1 MQKLFNLRNQ
11 KQATFFLHP
20 SEIKL
25 LLLLILAMTVISGQ
39 TSAQEKI
46 PPSIHQIEYRRHRE
60 QKPVYSYEQT
70 GPVFLLQKRTKGPNR
85 EIFGYLPYWVSGQ
98 YIRWSHLTTLAYFGL
113 EFDSRGSIVASHGWP
128 ATSLVNRAHA
138 NGVRVVVVAI
148 NFNPDD
154 LHSLLTN
161 RDRGDTFIANLISAV
176 KNGNGDGVNI
186 DFELP
191 YASDRD
197 SLTVFMT
204 RLAERCHTEIPGSH
218 VSIATPAVNWSNRFD
233 YNGLAKVCD
242 ALMIMG
248 YGYWWN
254 GSSTAG
260 PVSPLAGSNYN
271 VTRTVDEYLQQTG
284 YAADRIILG
293 LPYYGIEWQT
303 TSDQVG
309 AGTTSYG
316 EARTYQI
323 AVQNAQTYGRRWHDG
338 YKNPWYAYFQNNNWH
353 QCWYDDSLSLSYKYQ
368 LALAKQLAGIGIWA
382 LGYDGPRPELWGAIE
397 DHFFTADSFPPG
409 PPTHF
414 SVLAVGE
421 RKIDIHFHRA
431 KNATEYQLFSGND
444 GVNFVL
450 ETTVPDTNF
459 IEITGKT
466 FPVVYFKLRG
476 KNSAGVSEFT
486 EVLAASV
493 SEQAANILVVNGFDR
508 VSGTNNSFDFIRQHG
523 QALQANGMTFS
534 SCSNEA
540 VIAGDIV
547 VQDYDMVDWIL
558 GEEGTATESF
568 SAAEQSKVKIFL
580 ANGKALFISGSEIG
594 YDLVAKGNQQD
605 ISFYHDYLKADYIAD
620 DARSYEFSAANGSFF
635 SSLPAMSF
643 DNGTH
648 GGYDVDYP
656 DGIKP
661 NGGSQ
666 LAFVYRGVDYN
677 ARGGAGISYQGTFG
691 QSSQPGKLVYLA
703 FPFEMI
709 ISAANRTALMGE
721 VLRYFGIA
729 SGVAGGRTIVPE
741 NYLII
746 HTYPNPV
753 YLSRSKLLHVTVQ
766 TNEWFHPV
774 QITLFNSLGQLV
786 KEIDAR
792 KIQPFSDKLIVDV
805 ANLSSGVYFIRAA
818 AGNLHSQKRIVLLR

>member
-1 MQKLFNLRNQ
+1 MNHRIQ
-11 KQATFFLHP
+11 KQLK
-20 SEIKL
+20 SDWRSIILRGIKFI
-25 LLLLILAMTVISGQ
+25 LLLILAMVAISGQ
-39 TSAQEKI
+39 TFAQENI
-46 PPSIHQIEYRRHRE
+46 PPSIHQIEYERHRG
-60 QKPVYSYEQT
+60 QKPVYIFEPSI
-70 GPVFLLQKRTKGPNR
+70 PVSSLQKRSLKPNR
-85 EIFGYLPYWVSGQ
+85 EIFGYLPYWVSGR
-98 YIRWSHLTTLAYFGL
+98 YIRWSHITTLAYFGL
-113 EFDSRGSIVASHGWP
+113 EFDSRGNIVNSHGWP
-128 ATSLVNRAHA
+128 ATSLVNQAHA

-161 RDRGDTFIANLISAV
+161 RDRGDTFIANLITAV

-197 SLTVFMT
+197 SLTAFMT
-204 RLAERCHTEIPGSH
+204 RLAERCRTEIPGSH

-233 YNGLAKVCD
+233 YQGLANVCD
-242 ALMIMG
+242 ALMIMA

-260 PVSPLAGSNYN
+260 PVSPLTGSNYN
-271 VTRTVDEYLQQTG
+271 VTRTVNEYLQQTG

-316 EARTYQI
+316 ESRTYQT

-338 YKNPWYAYFQNNNWH
+338 YKNPWYAYFQNNSWH

-397 DHFFTADSFPPG
+397 DHFFAADSFPPG

-414 SVLAVGE
+414 SVLAVAAG
-421 RKIDIHFHRA
+421 RIDIRFHRA
-431 KNATEYQLFSGND
+431 KNAAGYQLYSSID
-444 GVNFVL
+444 GSNFVA
-450 ETTVPDTNF
+450 EATFSDTNF
-459 IEITGKT
+459 IEITGKMS
-466 FPVVYFKLRG
+466 PVVYFKLRAQ
-476 KNSAGVSEFT
+476 NSAGVSNFT

-493 SEQAANILVVNGFDR
+493 SAQAAGIMVVNGFDR
-508 VSGTNNSFDFIRQHG
+508 VSGTNNTFNFIRQHG
-523 QALQANGMTFS
+523 QALQANGGLFS

-540 VIAGDIV
+540 VAAGDISL
-547 VQDYDMVDWIL
+547 QDFDMIDWIL

-568 SAAEQSKVKIFL
+568 SAAEQGKVKTFL
-580 ANGKALFISGSEIG
+580 TSGKALFVSGSEIG
-594 YDLVAKGNQQD
+594 YDLVAKGNRQD
-605 ISFYHDYLKADYIAD
+605 ISFYHNYLKADYIAD
-620 DARSYEFSAANGSFF
+620 DARSYGFSGANGSFF

-661 NGGSQ
+661 SGGSQ
-666 LAFVYRGVDYN
+666 LGFVYRGVNYN
-677 ARGGAGISYQGTFG
+677 AKGGAGIYYQGTFG

-709 ISAANRTALMGE
+709 VSPANRTALMGE
-721 VLRYFGIA
+721 ILHFFGIA
-729 SGVAGGRTIVPE
+729 SGVADHKTAVPE
-741 NYLII
+741 DYLII
-746 HTYPNPV
+746 HTFPNPV
-753 YLSRSKLLHVTVQ
+753 YLTRSTLLHITVQ
-766 TNEWFHPV
+766 TNDLHHLV
-774 QITLFNSLGQLV
+774 QISLYNSLGQLV
-786 KEIDAR
+786 KKVDAR
-792 KIQPFSDKLIVDV
+792 QILQFSDKLIVDV
-805 ANLSSGVYFIRAA
+805 ANLSSGVYFIRAF
-818 AGNLHSQKRIVLLR
+818 AGNLQSQKRIIILR